1 MTVKTTP
8 RAMDDPREYRGKF
21 VVQERSKEQRKKN
34 WKNRIFLFDP
44 DEKDK
49 VHMVNDQLTQIVNI
63 YNHSIDDFEFNSKKI
78 IKHYKKHYGDID
90 VGMYTLGQSIKFRV
104 YKGQETPYQLPLF
117 KFLVNY
123 TLLIIPVECGVD
135 LHDWV
140 PWLPT
145 RWTADGWTEQVD
157 KYIKLCRPVAN
168 MRKICECI
176 EMMKYLMNL
185 WCVKAGD
192 RQGLS
197 ISNNDFIEVM
207 KRDPEA
213 LKSITCS
220 FPIPDD
226 ISPTDLEKLTMDRTH
241 ALLDSIGKQIDLP
254 ISAYARNNLFNPAQ
268 FREYAVHLCYKPDLI
283 GNTIPYT
290 YPTNVMMGLRDI
302 RAFTIDAHGGRKAE
316 ITKLN
321 VSDAGKLERALMMM
335 MAPVRHVDINYEC
348 NSQHFRTR
356 YISGKRDLAKL
367 EGRVALVPGS
377 KDEYFIIDPEDTSLI
392 GQTIKMKSP
401 ITCTH
406 PRRKEGYICA
416 ACYGMLMANL
426 NCDVHIG
433 RLAAAESADEMEQ
446 KLLSAKHALKTDTVR
461 VEFGNEFYRYFSL
474 GNGIISWNHEMLES
488 SKNAYGIEE
497 SDGILT
503 LIDDF
508 DHLYLEFY
516 PSTMKKNLDGESRH
530 FDREFQEIVIYDDR
544 DDSHTTIAE
553 VNGAPLFL
561 SPEFNSNVFLP
572 AMHYKGMKDVIRIP
586 FTELIDAG
594 EPTVDVLFEFSYRN
608 KEIAGPLMKLESI
621 MFNRTTIN
629 SFGTY
634 DRCLDELS
642 PLFLAGGI
650 YIPDYQTELLVSQM
664 ITTPD
669 GRMVDWN
676 DPHPEYVFNSINK
689 SIQNNPSALTSVL
702 YRESGSQIAGAY
714 GTYEKSGTSAYD
726 LYIME
731 NVASPWS

>member
-1 MTVKTTP
+1 MMVATTD
-8 RAMDDPREYRGKF
+8 RALERPEEYCGMFAKPSRT
-21 VVQERSKEQRKKN
+21 KEQRKKG
-34 WKNRIFLFDP
+34 WTHKIFLFSP
-44 DEKDK
+44 HATDK
-49 VHMVNDQLTQIVNI
+49 ENLVNNKLTQIVNI
-63 YNHSIDDFEFNSKKI
+63 YDHTMDDFEFNTKKI
-78 IKHYKKHYGDID
+78 IKHYRKHYGDVD
-90 VGMYTLGQSIKFRV
+90 VGMYTMGQSIKFRV
-104 YKGQETPYQLPLF
+104 YKGQEEPYQLSLF

-135 LHDWV
+135 LHHWK
-140 PWLPT
+140 PWLPSQ
-145 RWTADGWTEQVD
+145 WTADGWAEQVD
-157 KYIKLCRPVAN
+157 KYIEMCRPVAN

-176 EMMKYLMNL
+176 EMVKYLMNL
-185 WCVKAGD
+185 WCVRAGD

-220 FPIPDD
+220 FHIPED

-241 ALLDSIGKQIDLP
+241 ALLDTIGEQIDLP

-268 FREYAVHLCYKPDLI
+268 FREYAVHLCYKPDLS

-290 YPTNVMMGLRDI
+290 YPTNVMMGLKDI
-302 RAFTIDAHGGRKAE
+302 RAFSIDAHGGRKAE

-321 VSDAGKLERALMMM
+321 VSDAGTLERALMMM
-335 MAPVRHVDINYEC
+335 MAPVKHVDINYEC
-348 NSQHFRTR
+348 DSQHFRTR
-356 YISGKRDLAKL
+356 YISSKRDLTKL
-367 EGRVALVPGS
+367 EGRVALVPGK
-377 KDEYFIIDPEDTSLI
+377 KDQYFIIGKNDTDLI

-461 VEFGNEFYRYFSL
+461 VEFEETFYRYFTL
-474 GNGIISWNHEMLES
+474 GNGIISLNKAMVDASHEYTD
-488 SKNAYGIEE
+488 K
-497 SDGILT
+497 
-503 LIDDF
+503 DDF
-508 DHLYLEFY
+508 AHLYLEFY
-516 PSTMKKNLDGESRH
+516 PSAMKKNQDGESRH

-544 DDSHTTIAE
+544 DDSRITIAE

-561 SPEFNSNVFLP
+561 SPEFNDSCFLP
-572 AMHYKGMKDVIRIP
+572 AMQYKGAKDIVQVP
-586 FTELIDAG
+586 FSELAEG
-594 EPTVDVLFEFSYRN
+594 GVASQKMLFEFSYRN
-608 KEIAGPLMKLESI
+608 KEIAGPLMRLESI

-669 GRMVDWN
+669 GQMVDWN
-676 DPHPEYVFNSINK
+676 DPNPEYVFNSINK

-702 YRESGSQIAGAY
+702 YRESGAQIAGAY
-714 GTYEKSGTSAYD
+714 RTYEKSGTSAYD
-726 LYIME
+726 RFIME
-731 NVASPWS
+731 PTKSQWD

>member
-1 MTVKTTP
+1 VYEHTM
-8 RAMDDPREYRGKF
+8 A
-21 VVQERSKEQRKKN
+21 
-34 WKNRIFLFDP
+34 
-44 DEKDK
+44 
-49 VHMVNDQLTQIVNI
+49 
-63 YNHSIDDFEFNSKKI
+63 DFEFNSKKI
-78 IKHYKKHYGDID
+78 IKHYRKHYGDID

-104 YKGQETPYQLPLF
+104 SESQEEPYQLPLF

-123 TLLIIPVECGVD
+123 TMLLIPVECGVD
-135 LHDWV
+135 LTGWH
-140 PWLPT
+140 PWEPDH
-145 RWTADGWTEQVD
+145 WTADGWAKQID
-157 KYIKLCRPVAN
+157 KYIEMCQSVAN

-176 EMMKYLMNL
+176 EMVKYLMNL
-185 WCVKAGD
+185 WCVRAGD

-213 LKSITCS
+213 LKSITCT

-241 ALLDSIGKQIDLP
+241 QLLKTIGDQIDLP

-268 FREYAVHLCYKPDLI
+268 FREYAVHLCFKPDLS

-290 YPTNVMMGLRDI
+290 YPTNVMMGLSDI
-302 RAFTIDAHGGRKAE
+302 RAFAIDAHGGRKAE

-321 VSDAGKLERALMMM
+321 VSDAGTLERALMMM
-335 MAPVRHVDINYEC
+335 MAPVKHVDINYEC
-348 NSQHFRTR
+348 DSQHFRTR
-356 YISGKRDLAKL
+356 YVSSKKDLAKL
-367 EGRVALVPGS
+367 EGRVALVPGE
-377 KDEYFIIDPEDTSLI
+377 KDKYFIIDPDDTSLI
-392 GQTIKMKSP
+392 GQTLKMKSP

-416 ACYGMLMANL
+416 ACYGMRMARL

-461 VEFGNEFYRYFSL
+461 VEFDDTFYRYFTL
-474 GNGIISWNHEMLES
+474 GNGTISLSHEM
-488 SKNAYGIEE
+488 IEASYAE
-497 SDGILT
+497 RRDSD
-503 LIDDF
+503 F
-508 DHLYLEFY
+508 NHLYLEFY
-516 PSTMKKNLDGESRH
+516 PHTMGKHQDGESRH
-530 FDREFQEIVIYDDR
+530 FDRSFQDIVIYDDR
-544 DDSHTTIAE
+544 DESRITISE
-553 VNGAPLFL
+553 INGAPLYL
-561 SPEFNSNVFLP
+561 SPEFNNECFLP
-572 AMHYKGMKDVIRIP
+572 ATHYKGAKDAVRIP
-586 FTELIDAG
+586 FGDIADAG

-634 DRCLDELS
+634 DKCLDELS

-669 GRMVDWN
+669 GGMVDWN

-702 YRESGSQIAGAY
+702 YRESGAQIAGAY
-714 GTYEKSGTSAYD
+714 RTYDKSGTSAYD
-726 LYIME
+726 RFIME
-731 NVASPWS
+731 RGHSQWS

>member
-1 MTVKTTP
+1 MIVLTTK
-8 RAMDDPREYRGKF
+8 RAMEHPEEYRGMF
-21 VVQERSKEQRKKN
+21 VEPPRTEEQRRHG
-34 WKNRIFLFDP
+34 WKHKILLFHPDP
-44 DEKDK
+44 TDDALIREQNYEQMFY
-49 VHMVNDQLTQIVNI
+49 HLNQIVNV
-63 YNHSIDDFEFNSKKI
+63 YKHKMDDFEFNAKLI
-78 IKHYKKHYGDID
+78 IDHYRKHYGDVDI
-90 VGMYTLGQSIKFRV
+90 GLYTLGQSIKFRV
-104 YKGQETPYQLPLF
+104 YKDQEEPFQLPLF

-123 TLLIIPVECGVD
+123 TLLIIPVECGYD
-135 LHDWV
+135 LHEWQ

-145 RWTADGWTEQVD
+145 RWTADGWAEQVD
-157 KYIKLCRPVAN
+157 KYIEMCRPIAN

-176 EMMKYLMNL
+176 EMVKYLMNL
-185 WCVKAGD
+185 WCVDAGD

-213 LKSITCS
+213 MKSITCT
-220 FPIPDD
+220 FDIPEN

-241 ALLDSIGKQIDLP
+241 QLLDTIGEQIDLP

-268 FREYAVHLCYKPDLI
+268 FREYAVHMCHKPDLM

-290 YPTNVMMGLRDI
+290 YPTNIMMGLTDI
-302 RAFTIDAHGGRKAE
+302 RAFDVDARGGRKAE

-335 MAPVRHVDINYEC
+335 MAPVKHVDIHYEC

-356 YISGKRDLAKL
+356 YISSKRDLAKL
-367 EGRVALVPGS
+367 EGRVALVPGK
-377 KDEYFIIDPEDTSLI
+377 KDQYFIISPNDTSLI

-426 NCDVHIG
+426 NQDVHIG

-461 VEFGNEFYRYFSL
+461 IEFDDTFYRYFSL
-474 GNGIISWNHEMLES
+474 GNGTITLNKAM
-488 SKNAYGIEE
+488 IEASM
-497 SDGILT
+497 SD
-503 LIDDF
+503 DKKSDF
-508 DHLYLEFY
+508 YHLHFEFY
-516 PSTMKKNLDGESRH
+516 PHTMGKNKDGENRS
-530 FDREFQEIVIYDDR
+530 FDRSFQDIVIYDDR
-544 DDSHTTIAE
+544 DESRVTITE
-553 VNGAPLFL
+553 KNGATLYL
-561 SPEFNSNVFLP
+561 SPEFNDQCFLKKL
-572 AMHYKGMKDVIRIP
+572 HYRGSKDVIHIP
-586 FTELIDAG
+586 FDDMFDGPGQMYFPAM
-594 EPTVDVLFEFSYRN
+594 FEFSYKN
-608 KEIAGPLMKLESI
+608 KEIAGPLMKLETI
-621 MFNRTTIN
+621 MFNRNTIN
-629 SFGTY
+629 SFGNY

-669 GRMVDWN
+669 GKMVDWN

-702 YRESGSQIAGAY
+702 YRESGAQIVGAY
-714 GTYEKSGTSAYD
+714 GTYDKTGTSEYD
-726 LYIME
+726 RFIME
-731 NVASPWS
+731 RGTSQWS